1 MSAGS
6 GFFGCVRRAEAR
18 FTGARSRQSLS
29 ALARVEVNPAVH
41 HVAMVHV
48 ACDVRPG
55 VRDVA
60 AEEPLEIRLGGQPFV
75 VIMRTPGADRDLAT
89 GFLLSEQIIRGLG
102 EVSSMRYCVDA
113 DEGDANNV
121 LNVWL
126 TGEAAVRA
134 QTALAGRRH
143 VTANSACGV
152 CGRRSIDDLIDGTRR
167 IDSAMTISRGV
178 IERMPDTL
186 RAAQPAFEQTGGI
199 HAATLLDADGTMVGV
214 AEDVGRHNAVDKVIG
229 AEFTRGRWPLSNRVL
244 FVSGRT
250 SFEIVQ
256 KGVVA
261 GVPIIAAVSAP
272 SSLAIEL
279 AQEAN
284 VTLLGFVRNRTFN
297 VYSGVQRI
305 RV

>member
-1 MSAGS
+1 
-6 GFFGCVRRAEAR
+6 
-18 FTGARSRQSLS
+18 
-29 ALARVEVNPAVH
+29 
-41 HVAMVHV
+41 MVHV
-48 ACDVRPG
+48 ACDARPE

-89 GFLLSEQIIRGLG
+89 GFLLSEQIIRGCG

-113 DEGDANNV
+113 DDCDANNV

-199 HAATLLDADGTMVGV
+199 HAATLLDADGTLVGV

-256 KGVVA
+256 KAVVA